1 MPVPVTLATLDLDAA
16 LEFLGTTDPDLGRII
31 RAVGPFAL
39 RHRPTETPFRELLRA
54 IVYQQLSG
62 KAAATIFSR
71 VLAIYGRGRYPTP
84 GELLQTPV
92 ERLRAAGVSRAKSLA
107 MRDLAARTLDG
118 TVPGVAAAR
127 QLDDEALIERLV
139 AVRGVGRWTAEMLL
153 IGGMG
158 RPDVLPAL
166 DLGIQKGFQITYRT
180 RRLPS
185 PERILRHGRRWR
197 PFRTIASWYMWRAVD
212 M

>member
-16 LEFLGTTDPDLGRII
+16 LASLGAADPDLGRII

-39 RHRPTETPFRELLRA
+39 QHRPTVTPFRELLRA

-92 ERLRAAGVSRAKSLA
+92 EQLRAAGVSRAKSLA

>member
-1 MPVPVTLATLDLDAA
+1 MPAHLTLATLDLDAA
-16 LEFLGTTDPDLGRII
+16 LASLGAADPDLGRII
-31 RAVGPFAL
+31 RTVGPFAL
-39 RHRPTETPFRELLRA
+39 QHRPTVTPFRELLRA

-92 ERLRAAGVSRAKSLA
+92 EQLRAAGVSRAKSLA

>member
-1 MPVPVTLATLDLDAA
+1 MPAHLTLATLDLDAA
-16 LEFLGTTDPDLGRII
+16 LASLGAADPDLGRII
-31 RAVGPFAL
+31 RTVGPFAL
-39 RHRPTETPFRELLRA
+39 QHRPTVTPFRELLRA

>member
-1 MPVPVTLATLDLDAA
+1 
-16 LEFLGTTDPDLGRII
+16 
-31 RAVGPFAL
+31 
-39 RHRPTETPFRELLRA
+39 LLRA

-92 ERLRAAGVSRAKSLA
+92 EQLRAAGVSRAKSLA

-127 QLDDEALIERLV
+127 RLDDEALVERLV

>member
-1 MPVPVTLATLDLDAA
+1 MPPHVTLAALDLDAA
-16 LEFLGTTDPDLGRII
+16 LEFLRTADPDLGRVIE
-31 RAVGPFAL
+31 AAGPFEL
-39 RHRPTETPFRELLRA
+39 QHRPTVTPFRELLRA

-71 VLAIYGRGRYPTP
+71 VLAIYGKGRYPTP
-84 GELLQTPV
+84 DELLQTPI

-118 TVPGVAAAR
+118 TVPGVTAAR
-127 QLDDEALIERLV
+127 RLDDEALIERLV

-158 RPDVLPAL
+158 RPDVLPAH
-166 DLGIQKGFQITYRT
+166 DLGIRKGFQITYRT
-180 RRLPS
+180 RQLPD
-185 PERILRHGRRWR
+185 PERILKHGRRWR
-197 PFRTIASWYMWRAVD
+197 PFRTIASWYLWRAVD
-212 M
+212 G

>member
-1 MPVPVTLATLDLDAA
+1 MPAHLTLATLDLDAA
-16 LEFLGTTDPDLGRII
+16 LASLGAADPDLGRII
-31 RAVGPFAL
+31 RTVGPFAL
-39 RHRPTETPFRELLRA
+39 QHRPTVTPFRELLRA

-127 QLDDEALIERLV
+127 RLDDEALVERLV

>member
-1 MPVPVTLATLDLDAA
+1 MPAHLTLATLDLDAA
-16 LEFLGTTDPDLGRII
+16 LASLGAADPDLGRII
-31 RAVGPFAL
+31 RTVGPFAL
-39 RHRPTETPFRELLRA
+39 QHRPTVTPFRELLRA

-92 ERLRAAGVSRAKSLA
+92 EQLRAAGVSRAKSLA

-127 QLDDEALIERLV
+127 RLDDEALVERLV